1 MQKRKMNKI
10 AHVSDDHF
18 FDFPENEF
26 HSRVNQVKKFDIML
40 FPTQKEQKMIE
51 RLSKEASI

>member
-1 MQKRKMNKI
+1 MNKI